1 MKKKNK
7 LINYKNS
14 PEMLKYNVLI
24 YLDCS
29 SKYKDCIN
37 GREWYDSNI
46 QERERERENKLENI
60 KEKER
65 AREREEKETE
75 KIVRG
80 R

>member
-1 MKKKNK
+1 MINYNKLICNLPHAYTIGQEMLSYLSNEEEK

-37 GREWYDSNI
+37 G
-46 QERERERENKLENI
+46 
-60 KEKER
+60 
-65 AREREEKETE
+65 
-75 KIVRG
+75 
-80 R
+80 